1 MKAGILMKKLVVI
14 LLFFFLFF
22 TTIPTINCFAETKVI
37 KRGFY
42 TLKDLDLSPS
52 KEYKIQNVSFNDRI
66 YVLILDSKETPIQS
80 IRLWPQSQK
89 YNLFPLEEGYK
100 IIVTGDGEIVIS

>member
-1 MKAGILMKKLVVI
+1 MKVGIFMKKLVVALI
-14 LLFFFLFF
+14 FLFLFF
-22 TTIPTINCFAETKVI
+22 TTIPAINCFAETI
-37 KRGFY
+37 KHGFY
-42 TLKDLDLSPS
+42 TPKDLDLTPG
-52 KEYKIQNVSFNDRI
+52 KEYTVQNVSFNERI

-100 IIVTGDGEIVIS
+100 IIVTGDGEIIIS

>member
-1 MKAGILMKKLVVI
+1 MKKSTSI
-14 LLFFFLFF
+14 FLLCTFLSFSIF
-22 TTIPTINCFAETKVI
+22 IIPVNAQPKTFKQ
-37 KRGFY
+37 GFY
-42 TLKDLDLSPS
+42 KAEDLNLSSS
-52 KEYKIQNVSFNDRI
+52 KEYTIQNVSFNERI
-66 YVLILDSKETPIQS
+66 YVLILDTKETPIQS